1 MPLFEDAS
9 EILKRANSDS
19 AEFVVA
25 TAYNTFERRNGT
37 LDHDKVKDFLSKVPE
52 DSVIMPYGLP
62 LVNLQA
68 WVSGGVLVETDKEI
82 DDTTDE

>member
-1 MPLFEDAS
+1 MPLFEDVS
-9 EILKRANSDS
+9 EILNRASSDS

-25 TAYNTFERRNGT
+25 TITTIRMVHFTSGP
-37 LDHDKVKDFLSKVPE
+37 DKVKDFLSKVPE

-68 WVSGGVLVETDKEI
+68 WVSGGVPVETDEEI
-82 DDTTDE
+82 DDMTDE